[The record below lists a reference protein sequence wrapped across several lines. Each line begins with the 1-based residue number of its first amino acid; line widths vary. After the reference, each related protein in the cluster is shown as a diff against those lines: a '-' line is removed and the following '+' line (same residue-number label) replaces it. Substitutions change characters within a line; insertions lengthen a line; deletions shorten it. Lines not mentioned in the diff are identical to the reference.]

1 MIAEASIRLA
11 SLVAGERMTG
21 VTSYWRER
29 YWNREELE
37 ADPSLGREYA
47 AERAR
52 IGGLISEAA
61 KPGVAAVDM
70 ACGTG
75 VFSVILLSQPI
86 RCLESVDVSPQAL
99 TIARERIG
107 TDARAS
113 FVEADFWS
121 FDPQPTPDLIVCI
134 DALHHLGM
142 PEKVLR
148 RIKEIGRPGTRLIAN
163 YWTKDHFHEFS
174 RIRHGR
180 LRHGLWSLGVLS
192 AAFAGMASKRH
203 PGLLRTTWKDSTE
216 LEEALRSE
224 FENLHYLNRS
234 RYFLTFAAV
243 L

>member
-1 MIAEASIRLA
+1 LIAEASIRLA
-11 SLVAGERMTG
+11 SLVAGERVTG
-21 VTSYWRER
+21 ATGYWRER

-37 ADPSLGREYA
+37 ADPGLGGEYA
-47 AERAR
+47 EERAR

-75 VFSVILLSQPI
+75 VFSAILLSQPI

-99 TIARERIG
+99 TLAGERIG
-107 TDARAS
+107 TDARAC

-121 FDPQPTPDLIVCI
+121 FEPQPIPDLIVCV

-180 LRHGLWSLGVLS
+180 LRHGLWSLCVLS
-192 AAFAGMASKRH
+192 AAFAAKATGSH
-203 PGLLRTTWKDSTE
+203 PGQLRTTWQDSPG
-216 LEEALRSE
+216 LEAILRSE

-234 RYFLTFAAV
+234 RYFLTFAAI